1 MTKEE
6 CKTAYNTPTMTEQD
20 IERTLNWYCLDCS
33 CNGQCKD
40 HKCAFYS
47 YFKQYLEGN
56 DNALP
61 PKDEWN
67 VHHPFH
73 RFHRQLIHNLERE
86 VADSEAQNTENE
98 EWYRG
103 FIKGQEMMLT
113 KVKAEIAYL
122 AKDE

>member
-1 MTKEE
+1 
-6 CKTAYNTPTMTEQD
+6 MTEQD

-73 RFHRQLIHNLERE
+73 RFHRQLIHNLEKE
-86 VADSEAQNTENE
+86 MLDSEINHNKNE
-98 EWYRG
+98 DWHKG
-103 FIKGQEMMLT
+103 FMKGQEVMLA
-113 KVKAEIAYL
+113 KVKSEIEYL
-122 AKDE
+122 ANDE